1 MGHDSNRQ
9 KCLGVAA
16 TRYRTGPNSVMFL
29 SVANG
34 TGTGE
39 FTHSDPSES
48 FTTTMRVVNMTPKS
62 RTFGPSAIHTSFAK
76 A

>member
-1 MGHDSNRQ
+1 MS
-9 KCLGVAA
+9 
-16 TRYRTGPNSVMFL
+16 L

-39 FTHSDPSES
+39 FTYSDPSES
-48 FTTTMRVVNMTPKS
+48 FTTTIRVVNVTPKS
-62 RTFGPSAIHTSFAK
+62 GTFGPSAIHTSFAK